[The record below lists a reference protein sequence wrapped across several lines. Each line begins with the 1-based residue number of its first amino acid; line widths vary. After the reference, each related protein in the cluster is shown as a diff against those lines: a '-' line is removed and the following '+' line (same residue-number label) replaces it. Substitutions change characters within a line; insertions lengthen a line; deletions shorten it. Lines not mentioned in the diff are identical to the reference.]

1 MYFCIMKVRYSFL
14 LFLFICSIFINCLPT
29 LGPQFVTIT
38 MVNNLAVDSPV
49 GLNGNQAILSHKS
62 LFYSFE
68 SASIISNSDSNST
81 KWDVRLQFDDDNY
94 PIINFNGGSSGPG
107 NAGAYLLTGI
117 LDTLLYASNA
127 AIKLDS
133 LNKPVVSYDPQN
145 ISQNPG
151 WFNYDEINNF
161 IYPVPNRFLVIRTA
175 NRRWVKLEVIS
186 FYKNSNSTT
195 QENLGFIS
203 FRYTYQPNGTPVF

>member
-1 MYFCIMKVRYSFL
+1 MKLKLFGFLGIIVIVFFNNCIP
-14 LFLFICSIFINCLPT
+14 N
-29 LGPQFVTIT
+29 LGPQFVTINT
-38 MVNNLAVDSPV
+38 ISNLAVDSPI
-49 GLNGNQAILSHKS
+49 GLNGNNAVLSHGR

-68 SASIISNSDSNST
+68 TASQISAVDSNST
-81 KWDVRLQFDDDNY
+81 KWDIRLQFNNNNY

-117 LDTLLYASNA
+117 LDTLLYASNNS
-127 AIKLDS
+127 IILDS
-133 LNKPVVSYDPQN
+133 LAKPVVAYSPQN
-145 ISQNPG
+145 VSLIPG
-151 WFNYDEINNF
+151 WFNYDQINNF

-195 QENLGFIS
+195 QLNLGFIS